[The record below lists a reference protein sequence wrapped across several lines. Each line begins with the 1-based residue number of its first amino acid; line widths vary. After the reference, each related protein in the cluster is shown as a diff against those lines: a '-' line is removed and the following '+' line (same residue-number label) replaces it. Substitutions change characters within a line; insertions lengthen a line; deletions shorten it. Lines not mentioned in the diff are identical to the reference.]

1 MRKQIYTR
9 YSYGEDP
16 PRQRKRTITSIWSD
30 GPAAP
35 AESLGAAE
43 SLGVGVDLD
52 EGRWK
57 REEE

>member
-9 YSYGEDP
+9 YNYGEDP

-35 AESLGAAE
+35 AESLD
-43 SLGVGVDLD
+43 VGVDLD